1 MVGADST
8 TTTQQPEQ
16 TNVTGTTL
24 PRDIMAQQ
32 DWPQALIED
41 YDAKGRQIASLQARI
56 DQLNTTMQNLQS
68 RLP

>member
-1 MVGADST
+1 MAGADS

-32 DWPQALIED
+32 GWPQALIED
-41 YDAKGRQIASLQARI
+41 YDAKGMQIASLQARI
-56 DQLNTTMQNLQS
+56 DELNAAMQNINS